1 MCSKTTVMNIEIRK
15 AAKEDMSQVLELIN
29 ELAVFEKEPDAVLI
43 AVEDLEKAGFSENP
57 QFTCFIAEV
66 NSEIVGM
73 ALIYF
78 RFSTWVGK
86 TVHLEDLVVK
96 DKMRGKG
103 VGEALYGKVMRYSQE
118 QGVKR
123 VNWVVLGWNEGA
135 IRFYERSGANVMRD
149 WWQVEMDETGI
160 KNYIENS

>member
-1 MCSKTTVMNIEIRK
+1 
-15 AAKEDMSQVLELIN
+15 
-29 ELAVFEKEPDAVLI
+29 
-43 AVEDLEKAGFSENP
+43 
-57 QFTCFIAEV
+57 
-66 NSEIVGM
+66 
-73 ALIYF
+73 
-78 RFSTWVGK
+78 
-86 TVHLEDLVVK
+86 
-96 DKMRGKG
+96 MRGKG
-103 VGEALYGKVMRYSQE
+103 VGEKLYGKVMIYAQE

>member
-1 MCSKTTVMNIEIRK
+1 MNIEIRK
-15 AAKEDMSQVLELIN
+15 AAKEDMSEVLELIK

-43 AVEDLEKAGFSENP
+43 TVEDLQKAGFSENP
-57 QFTCFIAEV
+57 QFNCFIAEV

-103 VGEALYGKVMRYSQE
+103 VGEALYGKVMTYAQE

-135 IRFYERSGANVMRD
+135 IRFYERSGANVMKE

>member
-1 MCSKTTVMNIEIRK
+1 MVMEIKIRK
-15 AAKEDMSQVLELIN
+15 ADKEDMIQVLELIN
-29 ELAVFEKEPDAVLI
+29 ELAVFEKEPDAVKI
-43 AVEDLEKAGFSENP
+43 SVEELQEAGFSENP
-57 QFTCFIAEV
+57 QFICFVAEEA
-66 NSEIVGM
+66 SEIVGM

-96 DKMRGKG
+96 NKMRGKG
-103 VGEALYGKVMRYSQE
+103 VGEALYKKVMIYAQG

-135 IRFYERSGANVMRD
+135 IRFYQRSGANVMKE
-149 WWQVEMDETGI
+149 WWQVEMDEKGI
-160 KNYIENS
+160 KNYSEST